1 MVWCGVLW
9 TNIANIGSTRER
21 EREGEGE
28 GEGEG
33 ECHTGNIRGFIFI
46 VLISALTSTDGT

>member
-33 ECHTGNIRGFIFI
+33 ECHTGNIRCLIFI